1 MPLITWSQ
9 RLSVDVKQSDE
20 QHKKL
25 VGLINDLHD
34 AMKAGKGH
42 EVLGTI
48 FLSMID
54 YTKTHFADE
63 ERLLQAHGYT
73 DLAGQQTSHRQ
84 FIKEVDQMFG
94 DFKGGGVVT
103 LTVMGFLKKWLEHH
117 IQVDDKRYGTF
128 LNAKGVR

>member
-34 AMKAGKGH
+34 AMKEGKAN

-63 ERLLQAHGYT
+63 EALLKAHGYT
-73 DLAGQQTSHRQ
+73 DLAGQQSSHRQ
-84 FIKEVDQMFG
+84 FVAQVENMF
-94 DFKGGGVVT
+94 DEFKTGFVVT
-103 LTVMGFLKKWLEHH
+103 LEVMGFLKKWLEHH
-117 IQVDDKRYGTF
+117 IQVEDKKYGPF
-128 LNAKGVR
+128 LNSKGVY